1 MKKIIITNSVE
12 ETLQWGE
19 ELGKSSI
26 IGDVFAL
33 NGELGVGKTVVAKG
47 IAKGLGINEDIT
59 SPSFVLLE
67 IYPNKLPLYHFD
79 LYRIDSEIEFDRL
92 NFEEYWNGDGISVIE
107 WAEKA
112 DIRLPEN
119 SIKIKIEWLDSDK
132 RRIEIEYPDN

>member
-26 IGDVFAL
+26 MGDVFAL

-47 IAKGLGINEDIT
+47 IAKGLGINEEIT

-92 NFEEYWNGDGISVIE
+92 NFEEYWRGDGISVIE

>member
-92 NFEEYWNGDGISVIE
+92 NFEEYWRGDGISVIE